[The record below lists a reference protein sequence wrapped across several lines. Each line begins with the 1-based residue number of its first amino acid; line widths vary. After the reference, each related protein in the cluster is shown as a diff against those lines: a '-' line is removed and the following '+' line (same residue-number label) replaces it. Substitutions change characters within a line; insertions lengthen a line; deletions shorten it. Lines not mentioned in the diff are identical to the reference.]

1 MSAPRPGNCSVRGS
15 IGLRIAP
22 RISMTPGHVTSY
34 RQHFPRPPPPRPAC
48 RGAVAEAYRPCTGV
62 WREPLLIMSSSHPVL
77 HMPPHRCMRCMHAG
91 TCDAGS
97 YPLQKKRHTLEF
109 LRSIAHLRARTNTIS
124 AVARVRS
131 ALAQAT
137 HDFFSSQ
144 GFLYVHTP
152 IISTSDCEGAGEMF
166 QARCIQNSSHAPLRQ
181 TCMPSVIG
189 HRECWNQLL
198 EPLWYHTKETAHFHV
213 LCCIALQHGSKLE
226 RWSVVV
232 VVAATV

>member
-1 MSAPRPGNCSVRGS
+1 MPSLGGGRPARAGCTVPDHSHCGGPHRGS
-15 IGLRIAP
+15 LVR
-22 RISMTPGHVTSY
+22 H
-34 RQHFPRPPPPRPAC
+34 
-48 RGAVAEAYRPCTGV
+48 
-62 WREPLLIMSSSHPVL
+62 EPLRRRG
-77 HMPPHRCMRCMHAG
+77 PPLCISRHASRMQRMHAG

-109 LRSIAHLRARTNTIS
+109 LRGIAHLRARTNTIS

-166 QARCIQNSSHAPLRQ
+166 QVRLCLASRSGHACTCVSSWRASTRHSAVHDAPPRL
-181 TCMPSVIG
+181 G
-189 HRECWNQLL
+189 
-198 EPLWYHTKETAHFHV
+198 
-213 LCCIALQHGSKLE
+213 
-226 RWSVVV
+226 
-232 VVAATV
+232 